1 MRGHVC
7 GLGQRTSVLAAML
20 VKAAGLQMQ
29 LVYLEQSTVCSKP
42 RALQHGFLF
51 SHVLLLVDSQN
62 LFQALG
68 V

>member
-1 MRGHVC
+1 
-7 GLGQRTSVLAAML
+7 ML
-20 VKAAGLQMQ
+20 VKVAGLQMQ
-29 LVYLEQSTVCSKP
+29 LVILGTISRVSKP

-62 LFQALG
+62 LSQALG